1 MYENTNSSIDWK
13 GIFLKVIIAFLV
25 VAIAFTGIKTFTKGK
40 VNKTPE
46 TTNVVESNSSTTFT
60 ANMEKLKEV
69 GEKYYRENTDKL
81 PKDGITSMVTLN
93 ELIKANAITS
103 LTDADG
109 KVCDG
114 ESSYVTAV
122 KTGDKYTIKA
132 NLVCGESYSYVTA
145 YLGENDTK
153 VEETTTV
160 TNNGSSTVTNSTK
173 VSSTKTSNTSTK
185 TNSCGTS
192 CTPVVSTE
200 VKQNVTINGNKN
212 NSSSNNTT
220 NVPKRTYIVSFDRN
234 GGTCNYNSVYV
245 NEGEYV
251 SNPGNC
257 YRSGYSFIGWYLD
270 GKAYNFNT
278 PVTRDIKL
286 VAQYSRSNNYYE
298 DDYYEDNYYNNNYG
312 RTGKDTV
319 ETYVYSMGWDKS
331 NTYSLTIN
339 HILDVEPALDE
350 IEDTTYID
358 RDDITKIRISNIRY
372 SQAIDTLTEAK
383 RYRNLH
389 ASTFLNSA
397 SARVN
402 ESTTN
407 AASSLAYIKSAE
419 FEYDNDFVSLS
430 SAERNGFDV
439 TWETNRITRT
449 CSDPFSLNLGYDANL
464 GYDNIVYNLC
474 NYGIIYKVTWE
485 YKYEY

>member
-25 VAIAFTGIKTFTKGK
+25 VAIAFTGIKIFTKGK

-160 TNNGSSTVTNSTK
+160 EEVTEFEAWEAF
-173 VSSTKTSNTSTK
+173 
-185 TNSCGTS
+185 
-192 CTPVVSTE
+192 PP
-200 VKQNVTINGNKN
+200 VKQ
-212 NSSSNNTT
+212 
-220 NVPKRTYIVSFDRN
+220 YF
-234 GGTCNYNSVYV
+234 
-245 NEGEYV
+245 E
-251 SNPGNC
+251 
-257 YRSGYSFIGWYLD
+257 
-270 GKAYNFNT
+270 
-278 PVTRDIKL
+278 
-286 VAQYSRSNNYYE
+286 
-298 DDYYEDNYYNNNYG
+298 
-312 RTGKDTV
+312 
-319 ETYVYSMGWDKS
+319 
-331 NTYSLTIN
+331 
-339 HILDVEPALDE
+339 
-350 IEDTTYID
+350 
-358 RDDITKIRISNIRY
+358 
-372 SQAIDTLTEAK
+372 
-383 RYRNLH
+383 
-389 ASTFLNSA
+389 
-397 SARVN
+397 
-402 ESTTN
+402 N
-407 AASSLAYIKSAE
+407 A
-419 FEYDNDFVSLS
+419 
-430 SAERNGFDV
+430 
-439 TWETNRITRT
+439 
-449 CSDPFSLNLGYDANL
+449 
-464 GYDNIVYNLC
+464 
-474 NYGIIYKVTWE
+474 
-485 YKYEY
+485 